1 MQEQSSGIPTQSPE
15 EQREWRLCRS
25 CRATGWVMLDAE
37 YDPTSGEL
45 TEERAPCFICKGAG
59 KIRTVAYRSER

>member
-1 MQEQSSGIPTQSPE
+1 MQEQSSAASAQSPE
-15 EQREWRLCRS
+15 DQRELRPCRS

-45 TEERAPCFICKGAG
+45 IEERAPCFICKGAG
-59 KIRTVAYRSER
+59 KIRAVAYGSGR

>member
-1 MQEQSSGIPTQSPE
+1 MHRHSSATPAQSPE
-15 EQREWRLCRS
+15 EQRELRLCRS

-45 TEERAPCFICKGAG
+45 TEERAPCFICKGTG
-59 KIRTVAYRSER
+59 KIRAVVYGSDR